1 MTPMRGLYSEAAYE
15 NREALSGGPLVLNKR
30 VRDFNTSETARLV
43 CHFLRSQT
51 HTDTSYAYAG
61 AMSVLDEG
69 WTGMTLV
76 NMHRARTMREG
87 LVGVGIPERAAGNLA
102 LTIGALIHKGS
113 KVRKL
118 ARCLHT

>member
-1 MTPMRGLYSEAAYE
+1 M
-15 NREALSGGPLVLNKR
+15 VLNKR
-30 VRDFNTSETARLV
+30 VWDCSSSETARLV

-76 NMHRARTMREG
+76 HMHRSGALREG
-87 LVGVGIPERAAGNLA
+87 LVGVGIPKPGR
-102 LTIGALIHKGS
+102 
-113 KVRKL
+113 
-118 ARCLHT
+118 